1 MANELVGVGQAER
14 VLAGERTVGTGDAR
28 HYHDGSRDESR
39 SEAEESSELNVPARR
54 YRRDDE
60 ASVGTPVVFN
70 GTPFFGLLDTN
81 DIVVVGDHGKAEV
94 LGATITLLVRVLDV
108 PNVAIDD
115 PIQVDGVDYLVRD
128 RLREGDAALVK
139 LLLREDV

>member
-1 MANELVGVGQAER
+1 MFRPEDIVAMMKPPL
-14 VLAGERTVGTGDAR
+14 
-28 HYHDGSRDESR
+28 
-39 SEAEESSELNVPARR
+39 
-54 YRRDDE
+54 
-60 ASVGTPVVFN
+60 GTPVVFN